1 MKKIYN
7 SLSLHFIVMSIIIM
21 SNGLIAQESGL
32 SKENINTK
40 ISEQMESLNLNENQI
55 KEFKDISKKFGKKL
69 QALRNS
75 DMNRWEKLKEIKN
88 LNNERD
94 KEMKVLLSK
103 EQYKQFKKNQN
114 NNRFKMIREYEKQNN
129 SLLY

>member
-7 SLSLHFIVMSIIIM
+7 SLSLHFVVMSIIIM

-94 KEMKVLLSK
+94 KEMKVLLNK

>member
-7 SLSLHFIVMSIIIM
+7 SLSLHFVVMSIIIM

-103 EQYKQFKKNQN
+103 EQYKQFKKNRN

>member
-7 SLSLHFIVMSIIIM
+7 SLSLHFVVMSIIIM

-103 EQYKQFKKNQN
+103 EQYKQFKKNRN
-114 NNRFKMIREYEKQNN
+114 NNRFKMISEFEKRNN

>member
-32 SKENINTK
+32 SNENINTM

-114 NNRFKMIREYEKQNN
+114 NNRFKMISEFEKRNN

>member
-7 SLSLHFIVMSIIIM
+7 SLSLHFVVMSIIIM

-103 EQYKQFKKNQN
+103 EQYKQFKKNRN
-114 NNRFKMIREYEKQNN
+114 NNRFKMISEFEKRK
-129 SLLY
+129 

>member
-21 SNGLIAQESGL
+21 SNGLIAQESSL

-94 KEMKVLLSK
+94 KEMKVLLNK

>member
-7 SLSLHFIVMSIIIM
+7 SLSLHFVVMSIIIM

-88 LNNERD
+88 LNNESD

-103 EQYKQFKKNQN
+103 EQYKEFKKNRN
-114 NNRFKMIREYEKQNN
+114 NNRFKMISEFEKLNN

>member
-7 SLSLHFIVMSIIIM
+7 SLSSHFVVMSIIIM

-32 SKENINTK
+32 SKENINTM

-75 DMNRWEKLKEIKN
+75 DMNRWEKFKEIKN

-103 EQYKQFKKNQN
+103 EQYKQFIKNRN
-114 NNRFKMIREYEKQNN
+114 NNRFKMISEFEKRNN

>member
-7 SLSLHFIVMSIIIM
+7 SLSLHFVVMSIIIM

>member
-1 MKKIYN
+1 
-7 SLSLHFIVMSIIIM
+7 LLHIVVMSIIIM

-103 EQYKQFKKNQN
+103 EQYKQFKKNRN
-114 NNRFKMIREYEKQNN
+114 NNRFKMISEFEKRNN

>member
-7 SLSLHFIVMSIIIM
+7 SLSLHFVVMSIIIM

-32 SKENINTK
+32 SKENINTM

-103 EQYKQFKKNQN
+103 EQYKQFKKNRN
-114 NNRFKMIREYEKQNN
+114 NNRFKMISEFEKRNN

>member
-7 SLSLHFIVMSIIIM
+7 SLLLHIVVMSIIIM

-103 EQYKQFKKNQN
+103 EQYKQFKKNRN
-114 NNRFKMIREYEKQNN
+114 NNRFKMISEYKKGK
-129 SLLY
+129 

>member
-7 SLSLHFIVMSIIIM
+7 SLSLHFVVMSIIIM

-103 EQYKQFKKNQN
+103 EQYKQFKKNRN
-114 NNRFKMIREYEKQNN
+114 NNRFKIISEFEKRNN

>member
-7 SLSLHFIVMSIIIM
+7 SLSLHFVVMSVIIM

-103 EQYKQFKKNQN
+103 EQYKQFKKNRN
-114 NNRFKMIREYEKQNN
+114 NNRFKMISEFEKRNN

>member
-1 MKKIYN
+1 
-7 SLSLHFIVMSIIIM
+7 M

-103 EQYKQFKKNQN
+103 EQYKQFKKNRN
-114 NNRFKMIREYEKQNN
+114 NNRFKMISEFEKRNN

>member
-7 SLSLHFIVMSIIIM
+7 SLSLHFVVMSIIIM

-32 SKENINTK
+32 SKENIKTK

-103 EQYKQFKKNQN
+103 EQYKQFKKNRN
-114 NNRFKMIREYEKQNN
+114 NNRFKMISEFEKRNN

>member
-7 SLSLHFIVMSIIIM
+7 SLSLHFVVMSIIIM

-103 EQYKQFKKNQN
+103 EQYKQFKKNRN
-114 NNRFKMIREYEKQNN
+114 NNRFKMITEFEKRNN

>member
-7 SLSLHFIVMSIIIM
+7 SLSLHFVVMSIIIM

-103 EQYKQFKKNQN
+103 EQYKQFKKNRN
-114 NNRFKMIREYEKQNN
+114 NNRFKMISEFEKLNN

>member
-94 KEMKVLLSK
+94 KEMKVLLNK

>member
-1 MKKIYN
+1 MKKNYY
-7 SLSLHFIVMSIIIM
+7 SLSLHFVVMSIIIM

-103 EQYKQFKKNQN
+103 EQYKEFKKNRN
-114 NNRFKMIREYEKQNN
+114 NNRFKMISEFEKLNN

>member
-7 SLSLHFIVMSIIIM
+7 SLLLHIVVMSIIIM

-103 EQYKQFKKNQN
+103 EQYKQFKKNRN
-114 NNRFKMIREYEKQNN
+114 NNRFKMISEFEKRNN

>member
-7 SLSLHFIVMSIIIM
+7 SLSLHFVVMSIIIM

-88 LNNERD
+88 LNNESD

-103 EQYKQFKKNQN
+103 EQYKQFKKNRN
-114 NNRFKMIREYEKQNN
+114 NNRFKMISEFEKLNN

>member
-7 SLSLHFIVMSIIIM
+7 SLLLHFVIMIIITM
-21 SNGLIAQESGL
+21 SSGLIAQENRV
-32 SKENINTK
+32 SKENIKTM
-40 ISEQMESLNLNENQI
+40 ISKQMESLNLNENQI
-55 KEFKDISKKFGKKL
+55 KDFKDISQKFEKKL
-69 QALRNS
+69 KAIRDSNKFRWQKLN
-75 DMNRWEKLKEIKN
+75 DMKN

-94 KEMKVLLSK
+94 KEMKVLLNK

>member
-103 EQYKQFKKNQN
+103 EQYKQFKKNRN
-114 NNRFKMIREYEKQNN
+114 NNRFKMISEFEKRNN

>member
-7 SLSLHFIVMSIIIM
+7 SLSLHFVVMSIIIM

-103 EQYKQFKKNQN
+103 EQYKEFKKNRN
-114 NNRFKMIREYEKQNN
+114 NNRFKMNSEFEKLNN

>member
-7 SLSLHFIVMSIIIM
+7 SLLLHFVIMIIITM
-21 SNGLIAQESGL
+21 SSGLIAQENGV
-32 SKENINTK
+32 SKENIKTM
-40 ISEQMESLNLNENQI
+40 ISKQMESLNLNENQI
-55 KEFKDISKKFGKKL
+55 KDFKEISQKFEKKL
-69 QALRNS
+69 KAIRDSNKFRWQKLN
-75 DMNRWEKLKEIKN
+75 DMKN

-94 KEMKVLLSK
+94 KEMKVLLNK

>member
-7 SLSLHFIVMSIIIM
+7 SLSLHFVVMSIIIM

-103 EQYKQFKKNQN
+103 EQYKQFKKNRN
-114 NNRFKMIREYEKQNN
+114 NNRFKMISEYKKGK
-129 SLLY
+129 

>member
-7 SLSLHFIVMSIIIM
+7 SLSLHFVVMSIIIM

-103 EQYKQFKKNQN
+103 EQYKEFKKNRN
-114 NNRFKMIREYEKQNN
+114 NNRFKMISEFEKLNN

>member
-7 SLSLHFIVMSIIIM
+7 SLSLHFVVMSIIIM

-88 LNNERD
+88 LNNESD
-94 KEMKVLLSK
+94 KEMKGFIK
-103 EQYKQFKKNQN
+103 
-114 NNRFKMIREYEKQNN
+114 
-129 SLLY
+129 

>member
-1 MKKIYN
+1 
-7 SLSLHFIVMSIIIM
+7 MS
-21 SNGLIAQESGL
+21 SGLIAQENRV
-32 SKENINTK
+32 SKENIKTM
-40 ISEQMESLNLNENQI
+40 ISKQMESLNLNENQI
-55 KEFKDISKKFGKKL
+55 KDFKDISQKFEKKL
-69 QALRNS
+69 KAIRDSNKFRWQKLN
-75 DMNRWEKLKEIKN
+75 DMKN

-94 KEMKVLLSK
+94 KEMKVLLNK